1 MLEGLLEAVLGLG
14 DPRDGATGDADGGA
28 RDGLHPALGLERVLD
43 PQLVEVER
51 ALRDPLVPVAA
62 LVRRAREVSSCSLP
76 KLARGEVP
84 IPAATAA
91 GTAAGTT
98 GRTWYT
104 PV

>member
-1 MLEGLLEAVLGLG
+1 MLEGLLETVLRLG

-51 ALRDPLVPVAA
+51 ALRDLLVPVAA
-62 LVRRAREVSSCSLP
+62 LARRARKVSSCNL
-76 KLARGEVP
+76 LGARSRS
-84 IPAATAA
+84 PAT
-91 GTAAGTT
+91 TTAGTT
-98 GRTWYT
+98 SLTWYT